1 MIKELKW
8 LGRISSIKKQRF
20 LFENIFSSSNCSH
33 LDWWDISWCMSITEN
48 GIRILAE
55 SCPKLTVFKA
65 EGCTH
70 VREIESNH
78 I

>member
-1 MIKELKW
+1 MK
-8 LGRISSIKKQRF
+8 RIF
-20 LFENIFSSSNCSH
+20 LFKNLFSSSSCSY
-33 LDWWDISWCMSITEN
+33 LDSWDISWCMSITEN

-70 VREIESNH
+70 VR
-78 I
+78 